1 MKVGFFLPQIAQF
14 DRGIN
19 LSCLVFQT
27 FEFLAIFFNNNFMA
41 FDFIILSDLNSNPN
55 NLIQISFTRVF

>member
-27 FEFLAIFFNNNFMA
+27 FEFLKIFFNNNFMA